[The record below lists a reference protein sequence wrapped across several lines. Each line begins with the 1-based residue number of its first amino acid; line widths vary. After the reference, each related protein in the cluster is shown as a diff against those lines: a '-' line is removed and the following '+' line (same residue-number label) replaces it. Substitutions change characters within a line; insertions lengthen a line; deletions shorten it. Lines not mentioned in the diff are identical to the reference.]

1 MNKLVKLLLLVVSMF
16 LIANLLRS
24 MYSRKQNTIVGN
36 IDNCIVTV
44 PKVLKGICLVMSVI
58 GLMIVLICL
67 ILTKKGINNI
77 SIGHINF
84 ALIFMLI
91 GLIGSICA
99 FNWKIVVHD
108 EVITFYN
115 VFSIKKEI
123 SVKDIESVSIQDKG
137 EMLIKIKNNE
147 VKKIDPLMEHYWE
160 FYHIL
165 KNQEVYFDE

>member
-1 MNKLVKLLLLVVSMF
+1 
-16 LIANLLRS
+16 
-24 MYSRKQNTIVGN
+24 
-36 IDNCIVTV
+36 
-44 PKVLKGICLVMSVI
+44 
-58 GLMIVLICL
+58 
-67 ILTKKGINNI
+67 
-77 SIGHINF
+77 
-84 ALIFMLI
+84 MLI